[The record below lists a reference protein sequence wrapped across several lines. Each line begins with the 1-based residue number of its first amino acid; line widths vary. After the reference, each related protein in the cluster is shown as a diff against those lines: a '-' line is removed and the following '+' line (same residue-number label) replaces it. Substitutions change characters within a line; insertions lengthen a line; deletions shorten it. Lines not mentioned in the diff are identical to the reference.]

1 MAGYKTVS
9 KDYVGEPWDRQPRE
23 SDYQYARFR
32 TYLELG
38 RTRTVQMTCDLLND
52 LGDQIRF
59 NSLQEVSHRNLW
71 RDRAERWERAQDER
85 EFEVLRRER
94 REAIE
99 SQKEAAKALITKA
112 LEALRVIDVYEMT
125 PADVVRYIKLAT
137 DVQRIIFGDITVP
150 TMTSNDM
157 VNDSELTGLS
167 EAERRERLL
176 ELSKELESR
185 ALADD

>member
-1 MAGYKTVS
+1 MAEYKPLS
-9 KDYVGEPWDRQPRE
+9 KEYIGEPWSKQQHE
-23 SDYQYARFR
+23 SSYQYARFR

-52 LGDQIRF
+52 LGDKIKF
-59 NSLQEVSHRNLW
+59 NSLQELSHRNRW
-71 RDRAERWERAQDER
+71 RDRADRWERAQDEQ

-99 SQKEAAKALITKA
+99 SQKDAAKALITKA
-112 LEALRVIDVYEMT
+112 LEALKVIDIYEMT
-125 PADVVRYIKLAT
+125 PADVVRYIKLGT
-137 DVQRIIFGDITVP
+137 DVLRIVYGDVTVP
-150 TMTSNDM
+150 GMTSSDI
-157 VNDSELTGLS
+157 VDDSELTGLS

-185 ALADD
+185 ALADG